1 MVGWSIHQSTNLQG
15 GLVAV
20 TVSVVFPETV
30 PETAV
35 MVVVPTPTAVA
46 TPDPLIVATAGLEDC
61 QEKVAV
67 TVLPAAFVANAL
79 NDNLAPTA
87 MLGEDGETT
96 ILATAPVSVG
106 AVIPPIRPT
115 LTSPQAPSVMIS
127 AANVAKMMAG
137 RDSMRAIRMVYCAVW

>member
-1 MVGWSIHQSTNLQG
+1 
-15 GLVAV
+15 
-20 TVSVVFPETV
+20 VSVAFPEAV

-35 MVVVPTPTAVA
+35 MVVVPTPKAVA

-79 NDNLAPTA
+79 NDNVAPTA

-106 AVIPPIRPT
+106 PVIPPIRPT
-115 LTSPQAPSVMIS
+115 LTSPQALNIVIS
-127 AANVAKMMAG
+127 AADVAKMMAG
-137 RDSMRAIRMVYCAVW
+137 RGPTRAFGIV